1 MRTKSAANPPRPTAL
16 EDLGFDADLTAHL
29 RDALEGDPLAAAEP
43 PLSAASPLPIGAP
56 PKRLRS
62 PQRGEGGRQTH
73 ARTEGGFGVP
83 GEEEEGDEEEEE
95 EEPLDGA
102 GWRALTIERVHQSEQ
117 DLRQLGVLPGHTPR
131 PFDGAVTN
139 ALVALYARFMES
151 PSPPVRVLHRD
162 MLAEAGGEALSGLM
176 ATFHVVAT
184 NGMDPD
190 KTLST
195 SRAVFMGMRRP
206 RNVAMDPVLLN
217 EVVVIHYSA
226 LLFTIGRFSDM
237 ELLNKFVGTN
247 QVVFDPV
254 AWNHLVIAY
263 MIAHPAVA
271 SSTDLREHL
280 LMFVWV
286 ALLYGYLEHH
296 IAHSDFHR
304 NLADG
309 ALMKMTPGT
318 HSTPQNVGR
327 VLVGW
332 FATANHVT
340 FTPLSSP
347 PTLLD
352 GYIMTR
358 DTPEKRR
365 AVALAEQLRWAETF
379 ASVLEM
385 IRDSVGDPVDVFL
398 VSKERSTISNLYEG
412 STTVPAEYAGT
423 EAERLYREGLA
434 RRRADHGSL
443 WRRSRAA
450 MLKHIKNGMEHLSVH
465 MCPEEPAYFHRLIV
479 DRWAAAVD
487 DVWGGEGDDTSARA
501 VERIRD
507 TRIHA
512 WHVATQIVRVA
523 VGDTDMLTADIMHN
537 KTLKI
542 VINPYWYAEL
552 RLINRELPIATILAM
567 WLADPFGDMDHALM
581 RAMQEVQRGE
591 SPSAGP
597 RNVFELNVETLRT
610 RGSSREAIAE
620 DPDVLRERPPSVEVA
635 LQARQRLL
643 KLEKKRTDYQ
653 KRLEDAQRELGEM
666 RAAIPRLQERIE
678 VDLRERRE
686 RDFYAPT
693 ETPES
698 LEWKATIE
706 RYQDRIPQAERDVE
720 LLRNKIDAAR
730 RHRSILEQLLKYHEE
745 YTELAS
751 ISAEI
756 EELRREVRGLW
767 TAAERRGEDVSE
779 HRERMRE
786 ILAEK
791 ERLETLMDDLAAL
804 PANREDLEGALEG
817 IVDSV
822 REVIRFGKRDHT
834 LGFQMLYNTIT
845 VPLSQLLA
853 DAESEL
859 SATTALVPPNYDIVQ
874 HREIVLRSWRRSP
887 GRIDWRNPPALVVRR
902 VPLPHQMVERDDHFV
917 HAYRQIL
924 GASIAYASR
933 VEMPWEEVESSPNPR
948 DVVLRRGFHYNAG
961 HNDLDPVPIVIGEL
975 LEVMRHHRLQF
986 DTMTKSPNLGGAML
1000 AARAESFHE
1009 VIAYRGLRV
1018 TMSEAEND
1026 FYDAFTPSLHHLSYY
1041 VMRTGWGTP
1050 LGEDDASG
1058 SGGGREAAEGERGRV
1073 AMAMVPPVERA
1084 NIKNWPFL
1092 AAWILAL
1099 MELMDKA
1106 VPGALDR
1113 EHAPGHRAF
1122 PRMQGWLLR
1131 LDREKTG
1138 QSLMWKHRSHAR
1150 HVMEVLGRVALVLK
1164 FRLLRIHRHRKY
1176 GWFSDWWE
1184 SERQRYIAGS
1194 ENRRYL
1200 GTYQFQG
1207 WVFALRHPRN
1217 LEEGRRTPGATLNL
1231 AMALEN
1237 NPRMEEFAVL
1247 WNGRKITRRL
1257 QTMAMDLVHYLGDD
1271 IKTREYEMNP
1281 YAVRR
1286 SPDEVAAH
1294 ALMTRM
1300 QEALTAVY
1308 PVIEGG
1314 APPEARFFAEVVWPL
1329 WMNEGDALGRGERT
1343 KVGYREALWHAEL
1356 TRIRIITGIAPVEM
1370 DWSANQ
1376 NLYLAIGSPLL
1387 EVRPP
1392 GMGYLHLAYVAFLAL
1407 VHEEFL
1413 ENPDVRRLDYAAV
1426 LARYARYFV
1435 EPLELEAAEM
1445 RAPAAMETEGT
1456 TTTTT
1461 TTSEG
1466 ETPMELS

>member
-1 MRTKSAANPPRPTAL
+1 MRAKSAANPPRPTAL

-29 RDALEGDPLAAAEP
+29 RDALGGEPLANPAI
-43 PLSAASPLPIGAP
+43 SAASPLPIGAP

-62 PQRGEGGRQTH
+62 PQRGEGGRRTH
-73 ARTEGGFGVP
+73 ARAEGGFGVP
-83 GEEEEGDEEEEE
+83 GEEEEGDGQGEEEE
-95 EEPLDGA
+95 EEPLDET
-102 GWRALTIERVHQSEQ
+102 GWRALSIERVHQSER
-117 DLRQLGVLPGHTPR
+117 DLRQLGALPGHTPR

-139 ALVALYARFMES
+139 ALVALYERARGDYIPGS
-151 PSPPVRVLHRD
+151 APHRD
-162 MLAEAGGEALSGLM
+162 MRAEARGEALSGLM
-176 ATFHVVAT
+176 ATFRVVAT
-184 NGMDPD
+184 NGVDPD
-190 KTLST
+190 KTFATWNANLRGLFRSAT
-195 SRAVFMGMRRP
+195 IAT
-206 RNVAMDPVLLN
+206 DPILLN
-217 EVVVIHYSA
+217 ETMAAHYST
-226 LLFTIGRFSDM
+226 LLFLNGRFSHM
-237 ELLNKFVGTN
+237 ELLNNFIAVYE
-247 QVVFDPV
+247 VRFAPA

-280 LMFVWV
+280 LMFTWV
-286 ALLYGYLEHH
+286 ALLYGYLEQY
-296 IAHSDFHR
+296 IAHSTFAR
-304 NLADG
+304 NPANA
-309 ALMKMTPGT
+309 ALSEIEVSWGGPTTRKTG
-318 HSTPQNVGR
+318 QQV
-327 VLVGW
+327 VEW

-352 GYIMTR
+352 R
-358 DTPEKRR
+358 FVVDADTPEKKR
-365 AVALAEQLRWAETF
+365 AVALAEQLRWVETF

-385 IRDSVGDPVDVFL
+385 IRDSLGDPLDVFL

-412 STTVPAEYAGT
+412 STTVPPEYAGT
-423 EAERLYREGLA
+423 EAERIYREGLA

-443 WRRSRAA
+443 WRRSRTA
-450 MLKHIKNGMEHLSVH
+450 MLKHIEYGMTNLRAH
-465 MCPEEPAYFHRLIV
+465 MRPEEPAYFHRLIV

-487 DVWGGEGDDTSARA
+487 DVWGGEGDDASARA

-523 VGDTDMLTADIMHN
+523 SGEINDTGAELRRTSS
-537 KTLKI
+537 K
-542 VINPYWYAEL
+542 VPFNPHWYAETPL
-552 RLINRELPIATILAM
+552 LSRELPIATILAM

-597 RNVFELNVETLRT
+597 RNVFELNVETLRA

-653 KRLEDAQRELGEM
+653 KRLEDAQREIGEM

-698 LEWKATIE
+698 LEWKATIG
-706 RYQDRIPQAERDVE
+706 RYQDRIPQAEQDVE
-720 LLRNKIDAAR
+720 LLRSKIDAAR
-730 RHRSILEQLLKYHEE
+730 RHRSVLEQLLKYHEE

-756 EELRREVRGLW
+756 EELRREVRGVW

-791 ERLETLMDDLAAL
+791 ARLETLMDDLAAL

-834 LGFQMLYNTIT
+834 LGFQTLYNTIT

-853 DAESEL
+853 DAKSEL
-859 SATTALVPPNYDIVQ
+859 SATTALVPPNYEIVQ

-887 GRIDWRNPPALVVRR
+887 GQIDWRNPPALVVRR
-902 VPLPHQMVERDDHFV
+902 VPLPLQMVERDDHFV

-924 GASIAYASR
+924 GASLSYTMTVR
-933 VEMPWEEVESSPNPR
+933 RHWKEVENSQSPR
-948 DVVLRRGFHYNAG
+948 DVVLRREFHYTAGNA
-961 HNDLDPVPIVIGEL
+961 DLGPVPIVVGEL
-975 LEVMRHHRLQF
+975 LEVLARHGLQF
-986 DTMTKSPNLGGAML
+986 DAMTKSPHLGGAML

-1018 TMSEAEND
+1018 TMSEAGNEVPTP
-1026 FYDAFTPSLHHLSYY
+1026 FVPSLYHCLYY
-1041 VMRTGWGTP
+1041 VMRTGRGAP
-1050 LGEDDASG
+1050 LGDDDDDDESG
-1058 SGGGREAAEGERGRV
+1058 SGGGRV

-1084 NIKNWPFL
+1084 DAKNWPFL

-1099 MELMDKA
+1099 MELLNEG
-1106 VPGALDR
+1106 VPGMLDR
-1113 EHAPGHRAF
+1113 VHAARRFTF
-1122 PRMQGWLLR
+1122 PRMQSWLLR
-1131 LDREKTG
+1131 LDKEQTG
-1138 QSLMWKHRSHAR
+1138 QSLMWEHRSYAR
-1150 HVMEVLGRVALVLK
+1150 HVMEVLGRFALVLK
-1164 FRLLRIHRHRKY
+1164 FRLLGFRRPRKY
-1176 GWFSDWWE
+1176 NWFNVWWG
-1184 SERQRYIAGS
+1184 SERERYIVGG

-1207 WVFALRHPRN
+1207 WAFALRHPSA
-1217 LEEGRRTPGATLNL
+1217 LDEGRRTPGATLDS

-1237 NPRMEEFAVL
+1237 NPQMEEFAVL

-1257 QTMAMDLVHYLGDD
+1257 QTMAVDLVHYLGDD
-1271 IKTREYEMNP
+1271 IKTREYETNP

-1294 ALMTRM
+1294 ALMSRM
-1300 QEALTAVY
+1300 QEALAAVY
-1308 PVIEGG
+1308 PVLEGE

-1329 WMNEGDALGRGERT
+1329 WINEGDALGRGHRT
-1343 KVGYREALWHAEL
+1343 EAGYREALWHAEL
-1356 TRIRIITGIAPVEM
+1356 TRIRIITGIAPVGM
-1370 DWSANQ
+1370 DWSTIKK
-1376 NLYLAIGSPLL
+1376 LYVDIGSPLL
-1387 EVRPP
+1387 EIRPP

-1426 LARYARYFV
+1426 LARYERYFV
-1435 EPLELEAAEM
+1435 APLELEAAETRA

-1456 TTTTT
+1456 TTTTG
-1461 TTSEG
+1461 G